1 MPASNTYSTQN
12 LGSAVSNTEDLE
24 RGVYLISPSQYPVVA
39 NSKKEKCTA
48 VNPEYTLDT
57 YADVDTT
64 AVAEGADS
72 NSFGDAFSEQ
82 ARVFNYVQTIKRDL
96 QVTDDQELVDSA
108 SGVNFAGAV
117 VKGLKELY
125 RSQEAVTLG
134 QQARAISGATRTTAG
149 LAEQLSGSSTIFPSE
164 YQTPTAQVV
173 SASAAT
179 ESNVDSVLQSVQDT
193 SGDPAK
199 MRIYGGT
206 SWISNFSGNTMRV
219 SGAGD
224 YRSAINFNGE
234 EGNIKNRLRMY
245 EGQHGVVEVMDLNSD
260 TLYDTTNKD
269 MAYFINHDYLVIKEL
284 GGLINKELPDL
295 GGGRRVTLRKK
306 FAPCVLNP
314 RAHAYWDALS

>member
-1 MPASNTYSTQN
+1 MAGSNTYSTTN

-24 RGVYLISPSQYPVVA
+24 RGVYLIAPSEYPVVA
-39 NSKKEKCTA
+39 NTRKEKTTA
-48 VNPEYTLDT
+48 VNPEYTLDSL
-57 YADVDTT
+57 APVDTT
-64 AVAEGADS
+64 PVAEGADS
-72 NSFGDAFSEQ
+72 TSFDDAFDQQ

-96 QVTDDQELVDSA
+96 MVTDDQELVDSA

-134 QQARAISGATRTTAG
+134 QQARAISGATRTTSG
-149 LAEQLSGSSTIFPSE
+149 LAEQLGGSSVVFDAE
-164 YQTPTAQVV
+164 YQTPSAQVV
-173 SASAAT
+173 SATAAT
-179 ESNVDSVLQSVQDT
+179 ESNVDSVLQSIKDE
-193 SGDPAK
+193 SGNSASL
-199 MRIYGGT
+199 RIYGGT

-219 SGAGD
+219 SGAGE
-224 YRSAINFNGE
+224 YRSKINFNGDD
-234 EGNIKNRLRMY
+234 GVIKNKLRIY
-245 EGQHGVVEVMDLNSD
+245 EGQHGMVEVADLNTD

-269 MAYFINHDYLVIKEL
+269 MAYFIDHDYLCIKEL

-314 RAHAYWDALS
+314 KAHAYWDALA

>member
-1 MPASNTYSTQN
+1 MPTYNTTN

-24 RGVYLISPSQYPVVA
+24 RGVYMISPSQYPVVA
-39 NSKKEKCTA
+39 NTKKEKCSA

-57 YADVDTT
+57 FADIDTT

-72 NSFGDAFSEQ
+72 TSFGDAHEKQ

-96 QVTDDQELVDSA
+96 IVTDDQELVENA

-125 RSQEAVTLG
+125 RNQEAVVLSAN
-134 QQARAISGATRTTAG
+134 ARAISGATRTTAG
-149 LAEQLSGSSTIFPSE
+149 LADQLGGASAIFPTA
-164 YQTPTAQVV
+164 YQTPAAQVKSGV
-173 SASAAT
+173 AAT
-179 ESNVDSVLQSVQDT
+179 EANVDGVLQSIQDT
-193 SGDPAK
+193 SGMPAK
-199 MRIYGGT
+199 MRIYAGT
-206 SWISNFSGNTMRV
+206 SWMANFSGNTMRV
-219 SGAGD
+219 TGATAE
-224 YRSAINFNGE
+224 RSAINFNGE
-234 EGNIKNRLRMY
+234 TGHIKNKVRIY
-245 EGQHGVVEVMDLNSD
+245 EGQHGVVEVMDLNTD

-314 RAHAYWDALS
+314 RAHAYWDAIA